1 MKSLHSRILVFVL
14 GVFIGIL
21 GVAGI
26 LLLRGDVE
34 SSSEDTN
41 LQVSSDQEASLH
53 TQVSNDFRTAK
64 ANQSDPVPL
73 YIKDLVF
80 PLDTFHR
87 KAQILF
93 WVEALTEAQV
103 ISWLEQSTEMSWDTK
118 AVNRIDLQ
126 TVLLQ
131 RFAAENP
138 HDALEFV
145 LDRDIEE
152 YGWMYKVVVEVW
164 AQSDLSG
171 LITHAKKLNSQ
182 VTRFVLYLIMD
193 VREDL
198 PFEDVREIAT
208 ELVNDDYWIAGYFRI
223 LTNRQIDRP
232 REVWYELTEL
242 VSDTHDRLKIADTL
256 SHVAAAWFEDEGE
269 RAFDDIV
276 KSIHHDSDRPKLI
289 GRVLSGIASVAPE
302 ELFDYLIRNFS
313 ESASDI
319 ISSSNL
325 GREWARKDRRGL
337 WAKLETNPYSI
348 EEFLMEDAIEQWVED
363 QPLQVLELLGQIPPR
378 FRDSASR
385 QAIEILAQQ
394 SPKHAAS
401 LVMRVIDDDLR
412 AHLSVVLIRQ
422 WVKEDVAAATD
433 WVLNKN
439 IDESIRNSLIDIL
452 IPPLVE
458 SDPQTAFE
466 LARQRTPTKDWHLR
480 PEVDVVMKAA
490 AIDIDIAL
498 SLLPQLNDI
507 GGHNDVDYVVAHVR
521 VGTLLIEQGE
531 TEQAFSLVNQFDGD
545 DQITYYAVLA
555 QTIWMSDRN
564 GIIRLFEHIPDSKKS
579 ATALLIL
586 RYGHDILYSDDEI
599 AQLTE
604 YMNAQDTETWEQHT
618 QEQN

>member
-171 LITHAKKLNSQ
+171 LIAVAKKLNSQ
-182 VTRFVLYLIMD
+182 ATRFVLYLIMD

-208 ELVNDDYWIAGYFRI
+208 ELVNDDYWIAGYFRL

-242 VSDTHDRLKIADTL
+242 VSDTDVRLRFADTL
-256 SHVAAAWFEDEGE
+256 SHVAVAWFEDKA
-269 RAFDDIV
+269 RKHSMI
-276 KSIHHDSDRPKLI
+276 L
-289 GRVLSGIASVAPE
+289 
-302 ELFDYLIRNFS
+302 
-313 ESASDI
+313 
-319 ISSSNL
+319 SNL
-325 GREWARKDRRGL
+325 YI
-337 WAKLETNPYSI
+337 TIPI
-348 EEFLMEDAIEQWVED
+348 D
-363 QPLQVLELLGQIPPR
+363 Q
-378 FRDSASR
+378 S
-385 QAIEILAQQ
+385 
-394 SPKHAAS
+394 
-401 LVMRVIDDDLR
+401 
-412 AHLSVVLIRQ
+412 
-422 WVKEDVAAATD
+422 
-433 WVLNKN
+433 
-439 IDESIRNSLIDIL
+439 
-452 IPPLVE
+452 
-458 SDPQTAFE
+458 
-466 LARQRTPTKDWHLR
+466 
-480 PEVDVVMKAA
+480 
-490 AIDIDIAL
+490 
-498 SLLPQLNDI
+498 
-507 GGHNDVDYVVAHVR
+507 
-521 VGTLLIEQGE
+521 
-531 TEQAFSLVNQFDGD
+531 
-545 DQITYYAVLA
+545 
-555 QTIWMSDRN
+555 
-564 GIIRLFEHIPDSKKS
+564 
-579 ATALLIL
+579 
-586 RYGHDILYSDDEI
+586 
-599 AQLTE
+599 
-604 YMNAQDTETWEQHT
+604 
-618 QEQN
+618 

>member
-171 LITHAKKLNSQ
+171 LIAVAKKLNSQ
-182 VTRFVLYLIMD
+182 ATRFVLYLIMD

-208 ELVNDDYWIAGYFRI
+208 ELVNDDYWIAGYFRL

-242 VSDTHDRLKIADTL
+242 VSDTDVRLRFADTL
-256 SHVAAAWFEDEGE
+256 SHVAVAWFEDEGE
-269 RAFDDIV
+269 EAFDDIV

-302 ELFDYLIRNFS
+302 ELFDYLIRNFP

-348 EEFLMEDAIEQWVED
+348 EEFLMEDTIEQWVED
-363 QPLQVLELLGQIPPR
+363 QPLQVLELLDQIPPR
-378 FRDSASR
+378 FRNSTSR

-412 AHLSVVLIRQ
+412 AHLAVVLVRQ
-422 WVKEDVAAATD
+422 WVKEDVTAATD

-466 LARQRTPTKDWHLR
+466 LARQRTHTKDRHLR
-480 PEVDVVMKAA
+480 PEADVVIKAA

-498 SLLPQLNDI
+498 SLLPQLKDI
-507 GGHNDVDYVVAHVR
+507 GGPKDVDYVFAHVQ
-521 VGTLLIEQGE
+521 VGELLFEQGE
-531 TEQAFSLVNQFDGD
+531 SERALSLASQFDGE

-555 QTIWMSDRN
+555 HSIWMTDRN
-564 GIIRLFEHIPDSKKS
+564 GIIRLFELLPESKQS
-579 ATALLIL
+579 ATALFMMRQGL
-586 RYGHDILYSDDEI
+586 DFLYSYYEI
-599 AQLTE
+599 AQLKE
-604 YMNAQDTETWEQHT
+604 YLNAQDKETWEQHT
-618 QEQN
+618 QKQN